1 MKFAFVSQ
9 ALPPSWSGQST
20 VIYRVLRDLDPSCYC
35 LITQD
40 YGDARAHREKKEGRL
55 PGKYFYIPRRHA
67 IPRAWRFDFVRR
79 LNIRMRAKQIEKII
93 RREHCEAV
101 VACPGDFFDLPAT
114 MYASQ
119 ATGVAFYPYMLDYYS
134 QQSIG
139 FKSAIEA
146 RRLEAE
152 IMKNATGII
161 VPNEFM
167 GEEARTRYGVRS
179 VTVVRNPCDVAAY
192 EALPAPEPNTEFK
205 IVYTGSIYN
214 AHFDAF
220 RNLMSAIAKLGRPEV
235 RIHLYTNQSREE
247 LERNGISG
255 SVIIHGALQASAIP
269 RIQKGAD
276 LLFLPLAFNSPFPEL
291 IRTSAPGKTGEYLA
305 AGRPILVHAPS
316 DSFLA
321 WYFNRHECGL
331 VVDQSDPEKLAEAI
345 NSLLTDSF
353 LRHKLEANALER
365 ARSEFSIDASS
376 AAFSRLLG
384 LKSANQT
391 DAQRMI
397 AQ

>member
-20 VIYRVLRDLDPSCYC
+20 VIYRVLRDLDPNCYC

-55 PGKYFYIPRRHA
+55 PGKYVYIPRRYA

-79 LNIRMRAKQIEKII
+79 LNIRMRARQIEKII
-93 RREHCEAV
+93 RREHCDAV
-101 VACPGDFFDLPAT
+101 VACPGDYFDLPAA

-119 ATGVAFYPYMLDYYS
+119 ATGVAFYPYLLDYYS

-139 FKSAIEA
+139 FKSEVEA

-152 IMKNATGII
+152 IMKHATGII

-192 EALPAPEPNTEFK
+192 EALPAPEPNSEFK

-220 RNLMSAIAKLGRPEV
+220 RNLTSAIAKLGRPEI

-276 LLFLPLAFNSPFPEL
+276 LLFLPLAFNSPFPAW

-305 AGRPILVHAPS
+305 SRRPVLVHAPP
-316 DSFLA
+316 DSFVS
-321 WYFNRHECGL
+321 WYFRHHNCGV
-331 VVDQSDPEKLAEAI
+331 VVDENDPEKLAEALELI
-345 NSLLTDSF
+345 LSDRQ
-353 LRHKLEANALER
+353 LRSRLATNAWQRAKLD
-365 ARSEFSIDASS
+365 FSIEASQT
-376 AAFSRLLG
+376 AFAELMG
-384 LKSANQT
+384 LSLPQSCDGT
-391 DAQRMI
+391 I
-397 AQ
+397 

>member
-20 VIYRVLRDLDPSCYC
+20 VIYRVLRDLDPNCYC

-55 PGKYFYIPRRHA
+55 PGKYVYIPRRYA

-79 LNIRMRAKQIEKII
+79 LNIRMRARQIEKII
-93 RREHCEAV
+93 RREHCDAV
-101 VACPGDFFDLPAT
+101 VACPGDYFDLPAA

-119 ATGVAFYPYMLDYYS
+119 ATGVAFYPYLLDYYS

-139 FKSAIEA
+139 FKSEVEA

-152 IMKNATGII
+152 IMKHATGII

-192 EALPAPEPNTEFK
+192 EALPAPEPNSEFK

-220 RNLMSAIAKLGRPEV
+220 RNLTSAIAKLGRPEI

-255 SVIIHGALQASAIP
+255 SVIIHGALQASAMP

-276 LLFLPLAFNSPFPEL
+276 LLFLPLAFNSPFPAW

-305 AGRPILVHAPS
+305 SRRPVLVHAPP
-316 DSFLA
+316 DSFVS
-321 WYFNRHECGL
+321 WYFRHHNCGV
-331 VVDQSDPEKLAEAI
+331 VVDENDPEKLAEALELI
-345 NSLLTDSF
+345 LSDRQ
-353 LRHKLEANALER
+353 LRSRLATNAWQRAKLD
-365 ARSEFSIDASS
+365 FSIEASQT
-376 AAFSRLLG
+376 AFAELMG
-384 LKSANQT
+384 LSLPQSCDGT
-391 DAQRMI
+391 I
-397 AQ
+397 

>member
-9 ALPPSWSGQST
+9 VLPPSWSGQST
-20 VIYRVLRDLDPSCYC
+20 AIYRVLRDLDPSCYC
-35 LITQD
+35 LISQD
-40 YGDARAHREKKEGRL
+40 YGEARAHRRKKEGRL
-55 PGKYFYIPRRHA
+55 RGKYFYIPRRHTLT
-67 IPRAWRFDFVRR
+67 RAWRFAFVRR
-79 LNIRMRAKQIEKII
+79 LIIRMRARQIEKII
-93 RREHCEAV
+93 RREKCEAV
-101 VACPGDFFDLPAT
+101 VACPGDFFDLPAA
-114 MYASQ
+114 MYASR
-119 ATGVAFYPYMLDYYS
+119 ATGVAFYPYLLDYYS

-139 FKSAIEA
+139 FKSEVEA
-146 RRLEAE
+146 QRLEAE
-152 IMKNATGII
+152 IMKTATGVI

-192 EALPAPEPNTEFK
+192 EGLPAPEPNDDFK

-214 AHFDAF
+214 AQFDAF
-220 RNLMSAIAKLGRPEV
+220 RNLTAALAKLGRPEV

-255 SVIIHGALQASAIP
+255 PVILHGDLEPAAIP

-305 AGRPILVHAPS
+305 AGRPILVHAPP

-321 WYFNRHECGL
+321 WYFKRHECGL

-345 NSLLTDSF
+345 NSVLTDSVQ
-353 LRHKLEANALER
+353 RHKLEANARER
-365 ARSEFSIDASS
+365 ALSEFSIEASS

-384 LKSANQT
+384 VESTIQS
-391 DAQRMI
+391 DARPMI
-397 AQ
+397 A